1 MTDVSFPQFT
11 EENEGGDMGARP
23 EALPTLESIASY
35 VKKNV
40 PAAKAAMKM
49 HHGDPGGVESEEYNG
64 HQIVIRTTYHIE
76 VDGTTLMGHLSV
88 DSDGHVESHALP
100 NYEFTTPMNFVKKL
114 IDEFPQDFTGQ
125 GGHGHGGHGHSGMT
139 MAGMKAMK
147 PKSKSKAKT
156 KAKKVSKPTKRTAR
170 KRR

>member
-1 MTDVSFPQFT
+1 
-11 EENEGGDMGARP
+11 MGARA
-23 EALPTLESIASY
+23 ETIPTLESIASY

-49 HHGDPGGVESEEYNG
+49 HHGDPGGIESQEYNG

-76 VDGTTLMGHLSV
+76 VDGTPLMGHLSV

-114 IDEFPQDFTGQ
+114 IDEFPQDFTVQ
-125 GGHGHGGHGHSGMT
+125 GGHGHGGHGHGGMMMT
-139 MAGMKAMK
+139 GMKAMK
-147 PKSKSKAKT
+147 PKPKSKAKSKGKPGK
-156 KAKKVSKPTKRTAR
+156 KASKSTKRTAR
-170 KRR
+170 KGR

>member
-1 MTDVSFPQFT
+1 MS
-11 EENEGGDMGARP
+11 ART
-23 EALPTLESIASY
+23 EALPTLESIASF

-49 HHGDPGGVESEEYNG
+49 QHHGDPGGVESEEYNG

-76 VDGTTLMGHLSV
+76 VDGTPLMGHLSV
-88 DSDGHVESHALP
+88 DSNGHVESHALP

-125 GGHGHGGHGHSGMT
+125 GGHDHGHGGHSGMM
-139 MAGMKAMK
+139 MAGMKAK
-147 PKSKSKAKT
+147 KTKSKSKAKT
-156 KAKKVSKPTKRTAR
+156 KGKPEKKASKSAKRTAR

>member
-1 MTDVSFPQFT
+1 M
-11 EENEGGDMGARP
+11 GGRP

-49 HHGDPGGVESEEYNG
+49 HHGDPGGVESEQYNG

-76 VDGTTLMGHLSV
+76 VDGTPLMGHLSV
-88 DSDGHVESHALP
+88 DSNGHVESHALP

-125 GGHGHGGHGHSGMT
+125 GGHGHGGHGGMT
-139 MAGMKAMK
+139 MTGMKAK
-147 PKSKSKAKT
+147 KSKSKAKS
-156 KAKKVSKPTKRTAR
+156 KGKAAKKASKSTKLTAR

>member
-1 MTDVSFPQFT
+1 
-11 EENEGGDMGARP
+11 MGTRG

-49 HHGDPGGVESEEYNG
+49 PHGDPGGVESEEYNG
-64 HQIVIRTTYHIE
+64 HTIVIRTTYHIE
-76 VDGTTLMGHLSV
+76 VDGTPLMGHLSV

-125 GGHGHGGHGHSGMT
+125 SGHGHGGHGHSGMT

-147 PKSKSKAKT
+147 PKPKSKATAKG
-156 KAKKVSKPTKRTAR
+156 KPAKKTSKSTKRTAR
-170 KRR
+170 KGRK

>member
-1 MTDVSFPQFT
+1 
-11 EENEGGDMGARP
+11 MGARA

-49 HHGDPGGVESEEYNG
+49 HHGDPGGVESAEYNG

-76 VDGTTLMGHLSV
+76 VDGTPLMGQLSV

-125 GGHGHGGHGHSGMT
+125 GGHGHGGHSGMMMT
-139 MAGMKAMK
+139 GMKARK
-147 PKSKSKAKT
+147 PKSKSKT
-156 KAKKVSKPTKRTAR
+156 KPKGKPDKKASKSTKRTAR
-170 KRR
+170 KAR

>member
-1 MTDVSFPQFT
+1 MSERAEV
-11 EENEGGDMGARP
+11 
-23 EALPTLESIASY
+23 PTLESIASY

-40 PAAKAAMKM
+40 PAAKAALKM

-76 VDGTTLMGHLSV
+76 VDGTPLMGHLSV
-88 DSDGHVESHALP
+88 DSNGHVESHALP

-125 GGHGHGGHGHSGMT
+125 GGHGHGGHGGMT
-139 MAGMKAMK
+139 MTGMKAK
-147 PKSKSKAKT
+147 KSKSKAKS
-156 KAKKVSKPTKRTAR
+156 KGKAAKKASKSTKRIAR

>member
-1 MTDVSFPQFT
+1 M
-11 EENEGGDMGARP
+11 GGRA
-23 EALPTLESIASY
+23 EAVPTLESIASF

-49 HHGDPGGVESEEYNG
+49 HHGDPGGVESEDYKG

-76 VDGTTLMGHLSV
+76 VDGTPLMGHLSV

-100 NYEFTTPMNFVKKL
+100 NYDFTTPMNFVKKL

-125 GGHGHGGHGHSGMT
+125 GGHGHGHGEHGHSGMM
-139 MAGMKAMK
+139 MAGMKARKSK
-147 PKSKSKAKT
+147 PKAKAKGKPDKKKSKS
-156 KAKKVSKPTKRTAR
+156 TKRTAR

>member
-1 MTDVSFPQFT
+1 M
-11 EENEGGDMGARP
+11 GGRA
-23 EALPTLESIASY
+23 EAVPTLESIASF

-76 VDGTTLMGHLSV
+76 VDGTALMGHLSV

-125 GGHGHGGHGHSGMT
+125 GGHGHGGHGHSGMMMT
-139 MAGMKAMK
+139 GMKAKK
-147 PKSKSKAKT
+147 PKPKPKAKPRGKPDKKASKS
-156 KAKKVSKPTKRTAR
+156 TKRTAR
-170 KRR
+170 KGR

>member
-1 MTDVSFPQFT
+1 MS
-11 EENEGGDMGARP
+11 ARP
-23 EALPTLESIASY
+23 EALPTLESIASF

-76 VDGTTLMGHLSV
+76 VDGVPLMGHLSV
-88 DSDGHVESHALP
+88 DSEGHVESHALP

-125 GGHGHGGHGHSGMT
+125 GGHGHGAHGHSGMMMT
-139 MAGMKAMK
+139 GMKARK
-147 PKSKSKAKT
+147 PKSKSKVKP
-156 KAKKVSKPTKRTAR
+156 KAKPVKKASKSTKRTAR
-170 KRR
+170 KGR